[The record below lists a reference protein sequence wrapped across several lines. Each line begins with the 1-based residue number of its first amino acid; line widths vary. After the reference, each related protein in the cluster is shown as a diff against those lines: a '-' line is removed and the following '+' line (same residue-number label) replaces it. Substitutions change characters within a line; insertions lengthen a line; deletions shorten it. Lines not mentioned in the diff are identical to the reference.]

1 MPRESRYERVLQRK
15 GVRLAE
21 ADLGLRGMV
30 KTTSSAALAAVLA
43 CAAAV
48 RAQPVDMR
56 VDLGSRPAL
65 LVADLVEGELKSR
78 LQACLGEPPRR
89 TAFSIGHRGAGL
101 VFPEHTLE
109 AYEAAYRMGA
119 GTLECDVTFTKDLA
133 LVCRHAQNDLA
144 STTDILLTP
153 LARTCI
159 EPFQPAQL
167 AENGAVRRAAR
178 AECRTSELTLDEFK
192 TLRGKIDELDAAAQT
207 VEEFVAP
214 RRAARADLGEGVQ
227 YGTLLT
233 HAESIALF
241 KRLGVRMTP
250 ELKEA
255 SVRLPFEGVTR
266 DELAQKLIDEYR
278 AAEVPPSDVFPQSFH
293 RRDVE
298 YWIQHEPEYGERAV
312 LVANAVF
319 PPRSRRLRSYKSA
332 GINIWAPA
340 MPALLDLDEGGRI
353 VPSRAARAARAAGLE
368 LVTWTLERS
377 GNLAAPNNGFYY
389 RTIDASVTRES
400 DVMRVMDVL
409 ARDVGVRGIFSDWP
423 ATVSFYAGCMGL
435 P

>member
-1 MPRESRYERVLQRK
+1 MALESM
-15 GVRLAE
+15 VR
-21 ADLGLRGMV
+21 
-30 KTTSSAALAAVLA
+30 TTSPAALAVALA
-43 CAAAV
+43 CVTAV
-48 RAQPVDMR
+48 RAQPVDTR
-56 VDLGSRPAL
+56 VELGARPAL
-65 LVADLVEGELKSR
+65 LVADLAAGELKSR
-78 LQACLGEPPRR
+78 LQACLDEPPRR

-101 VFPEHTLE
+101 VLPEHTLE

-119 GTLECDVTFTKDLA
+119 GTLECDVTFTKDLK

-144 STTDILLTP
+144 TTTDILLTP

-159 EPFQPAQL
+159 RPFEPARL
-167 AENGAVRRAAR
+167 DANGAVRRAAS
-178 AECRTSELTLDEFK
+178 AECRASELTLAEFK
-192 TLRGKIDELDAAAQT
+192 TLRGKIDAFDPAAQT

-214 RRAARADLGEGVQ
+214 RRAARPDLAEPLER
-227 YGTLLT
+227 GTLLT

-250 ELKEA
+250 ELKES
-255 SVRLPFEGVTR
+255 SVRLPFDGVTR
-266 DELAQKLIDEYR
+266 EELAQKLIDEYR

-298 YWIQHEPEYGERAV
+298 YWIRHEPDYGERAM
-312 LVANAVF
+312 LVANARF
-319 PPRSRRLRSYKSA
+319 PPRARRMRSYKAA

-340 MPALLDLDEGGRI
+340 MAALLDLDDEGRI
-353 VPSRAARAARAAGLE
+353 VPSRAARAARAARLE

-377 GNLAAPNNGFYY
+377 GNLAAPNSGFYY
-389 RTIDASVTRES
+389 RTIDAAVTREG
-400 DVMRVMDVL
+400 DVMRVIDVL

>member
-1 MPRESRYERVLQRK
+1 MGTALPVL
-15 GVRLAE
+15 LAV
-21 ADLGLRGMV
+21 ALG
-30 KTTSSAALAAVLA
+30 SAAGAH
-43 CAAAV
+43 
-48 RAQPVDMR
+48 AQPVDPG
-56 VDLGSRPAL
+56 VELGARPAL
-65 LVADLVEGELKSR
+65 LVADLPEGELKSR
-78 LQACLGEPPRR
+78 LQACLRDAPRR

-119 GTLECDVTFTKDLA
+119 GTLECDVTFTRDLE

-144 STTDILLTP
+144 TTTDILLTP
-153 LARTCI
+153 LASTCI
-159 EPFQPAQL
+159 TPFTPARL
-167 AENGAVRRAAR
+167 RANGEVRRPAH
-178 AECRTSELTLDEFK
+178 AECRTSELTLAEFK
-192 TLRGKIDELDAAAQT
+192 TLRGKVDAFDPAAQT
-207 VEEFVAP
+207 AAEFVAP
-214 RRAARADLGEGVQ
+214 PRAQRPDLGAGLER
-227 YGTLLT
+227 GTLLS

-255 SVRLPFEGVTR
+255 TVRLPFNGITR
-266 DELAQKLIDEYR
+266 EQLAQRLIDDYR
-278 AAEVPPSDVFPQSFH
+278 SAGVPPSDVFPQSFH

-312 LVANAVF
+312 LVANAF
-319 PPRSRRLRSYKSA
+319 FAPRPRRLRGYKAA

-340 MPALLDLDEGGRI
+340 MAALLDLDPDGQI
-353 VPSRAARAARAAGLE
+353 VPSRAARSARAAGLD

-389 RTIDASVTRES
+389 RTIDPAVSREG
-400 DVMRVMDVL
+400 DVLRVIDVL
-409 ARDVGVRGIFSDWP
+409 AREVGVRGIFSDWP
-423 ATVSFYAGCMGL
+423 ATVSFYAGCAGL